1 MSSLFLFVLCLSL
14 HAQTGPL
21 VRLYPVDDTA
31 RDSSFRSYVGKLRS
45 AVEDRNTTAL
55 RKLVDEEVATGPAA
69 EDKGWQKFVEKWK
82 PEDVRGSRL
91 WTALADFLS
100 LGFTREHPNLYLS
113 PYLVWRFPDGLNRA
127 AHLVVVR
134 DKAPLREAPSLDA
147 KAVALL
153 SFDIVRQLGRPD
165 DGGGLVRWVRVST
178 LDGRSGFMS
187 MRDVMSPMMPRAQF
201 GQRRGRWL
209 LIALESDE

>member
-1 MSSLFLFVLCLSL
+1 MLSLLLFVFCLAV
-14 HAQTGPL
+14 HAQTGPV

-45 AVEDRNTTAL
+45 AVEERNTAAL
-55 RKLVDEEVATGPAA
+55 RKLVDEEVATGPAV

-82 PEDVRGSRL
+82 PEDTRDSRL

-100 LGFTREHPNLYLS
+100 LGFIREHPSLYLS

-134 DKAPLREAPSLDA
+134 DKAPLRREPSLDA
-147 KAVALL
+147 KPVALL
-153 SFDIVRQLGRPD
+153 SFDIVRRLSQPEGD
-165 DGGGLVRWVRVST
+165 GLVRWVRVST

-209 LIALESDE
+209 LTALESAE